1 MSKIS
6 ITPNPSGTGVF
17 TISSP
22 ATSTDRTLTL
32 PDADGTVLTSA
43 SSLASA
49 NLTGAL
55 PAISGAALTNL
66 PAGGVLQ
73 VVSTFSSTGVINNT
87 STYTDTGLTIVITLS
102 STSNKVLIQATVPWL
117 LGTNGG
123 SGQMQFRI
131 TRDGTALTSNL
142 VFNNVSAIVQLGGT
156 QMISWVDSPAT
167 TSAVTYKVQF
177 RELSMSGRYGNTTVM
192 PTLNAAQN
200 GMMQALEIAG

>member
-6 ITPNPSGTGVF
+6 ITPNASGTGVF

>member
-1 MSKIS
+1 M
-6 ITPNPSGTGVF
+6 SGTLIVQNLQG
-17 TISSP
+17 P
-22 ATSTDRTLTL
+22 ASGANANKIIV
-32 PDADGTVLTSA
+32 PAGQVLD
-43 SSLASA
+43 ASA
-49 NLTGAL
+49 GFVA
-55 PAISGAALTNL
+55 
-66 PAGGVLQ
+66 PAGSVLQ
-73 VVSTFSSTGVINNT
+73 VESTFSSTGVINNT

-102 STSNKVLIQATVPWL
+102 STSNKVLIQATVPWI

-123 SGQMQFRI
+123 GAQMQFRI
-131 TRDGTALTSNL
+131 TRDGTALTSNI

>member
-6 ITPNPSGTGVF
+6 ITPNPSGSGVF

-32 PDADGTVLTSA
+32 PDEAGTVLTSA

-49 NLTGAL
+49 NLTGSVPSSAM
-55 PAISGAALTNL
+55 
-66 PAGGVLQ
+66 PAGSVLQ
-73 VVSTFSSTGVINNT
+73 VVSTFSSTGVVNNT
-87 STYTDTGLTIVITLS
+87 STYTDAGLTIVITLS

-117 LGTNGG
+117 LGTNNG
-123 SGQMQFRI
+123 SAQMQFRI

-142 VFNNVSAIVQLGGT
+142 VYNNVSSIVQLGGT

-177 RELSMSGRYGNTTVM
+177 RELAIGNRYGNTAVM